1 MTISILLCDSL
12 YLHNNI
18 KPINYDLIIILGKYN
33 IAKNTNSFIC
43 IESTIN
49 TVNCFKNQIQN
60 EQISILH
67 NLEFIYHKYLLPIN
81 KKYKLP
87 IIYIKYNT
95 YHIFVTSFVR
105 MNILDN
111 KLFKNQMNLL
121 YNTIENHKIQ
131 FGENIF
137 ITGYFGCNFRE
148 HASELSTI
156 CQKLSCNI
164 PNIKVTNSDIIDK
177 FIIIKKSS
185 SIANKQFIQYKNNA
199 CIYNK

>member
-18 KPINYDLIIILGKYN
+18 KPINYDLIIILGNYN
-33 IAKNTNSFIC
+33 TTNTTDSMIC
-43 IESTIN
+43 IESTFN
-49 TVNCFKNQIQN
+49 TQNCFKHKIQN

-67 NLEFIYHKYLLPIN
+67 NLEFSYQKYLLPIN

-87 IIYIKYNT
+87 IIYIRYNT
-95 YHIFVTSFVR
+95 HHVFVTSFVR
-105 MNILDN
+105 NTILDN
-111 KLFKNQMNLL
+111 ELFQNQIQLL
-121 YNTIENHKIQ
+121 YNTIENQQIRFSQ
-131 FGENIF
+131 NIF

-148 HASELSTI
+148 HPSQLSTI

-164 PNIKVTNSDIIDK
+164 PNMKVSNSDIIDK

-185 SIANKQFIQYKNNA
+185 SITNKQFIQYRNNA
-199 CIYNK
+199 CIYNN